1 MFTVI
6 TKGNNVRQYPDSDVN
21 VYRDIKNN
29 VYDYMIVHNDGLV
42 ASNQGN
48 PITWPTAAT
57 DGMQAI
63 VDVKAGT
70 LRFAYDGWSRA
81 ATEFVVSTYGDS
93 GTVSAPHIFDIINY
107 WPQQDRQCL
116 GTKDLPEGWMWQWA
130 GNDWVLSNGT
140 IGLVRDDWF
149 KYRNKMVEDS
159 APAHVLDLIKEWP
172 TDGTRPAHVLDLIK
186 EWPTDGTRPA
196 VLVSPPGFSWR
207 HHDGG
212 VWSLCGMNGDSEFFE
227 GHWLNYHENKKK
239 YAKPFVSLEDGDL
252 STPVQPKAPVT
263 KEDVMKLIDIWPHD
277 DNIPVNRDVTDN
289 WIWSRKCHKNVI
301 INLVDNVN
309 SGVVIT
315 ENDWRNYLSE
325 ELRKYP
331 PIIGTNHDPVNRP
344 SHYTAGGIECIDA
357 IKASMS
363 TEAFLGFLKGNVQKY
378 MWRYEKKVATVE
390 DLKKAQWYLSKLI
403 EEQERS

>member
-1 MFTVI
+1 MYTVI
-6 TKGNNVRQYPDSDVN
+6 TKGNNVS
-21 VYRDIKNN
+21 KHNN
-29 VYDYMIVHNDGLV
+29 PAKLGLIDHIIVITDGGEV
-42 ASNQGN
+42 KINKGN
-48 PITWPTAAT
+48 PITWPTDAT
-57 DGMQAI
+57 SGLQAI

-70 LRFAYDGWSRA
+70 LRFAYDGWPRA
-81 ATEFVVSTYGDS
+81 QTEFVVSEY
-93 GTVSAPHIFDIINY
+93 
-107 WPQQDRQCL
+107 
-116 GTKDLPEGWMWQWA
+116 
-130 GNDWVLSNGT
+130 
-140 IGLVRDDWF
+140 
-149 KYRNKMVEDS
+149 VEDS
-159 APAHVLDLIKEWP
+159 VPV
-172 TDGTRPAHVLDLIK
+172 HVLDLIK

-196 VLVSPPGFSWR
+196 VLVSHPGFSWR
-207 HHDGG
+207 HHDEGD
-212 VWSLCGMNGDSEFFE
+212 WSICGMNGDSEFFE
-227 GHWLNYHENKKK
+227 GDWLNYHENKKK

-289 WIWSRKCHKNVI
+289 WIWSRKGHKNVI

-378 MWRYEKKVATVE
+378 MWRYEKKVAPVE